1 MKVVSYLSG
10 IPVKNNKYEKRA
22 LLELFIEGV
31 NKKGDIGIINNSN
44 SLIHCDVAVLQGY
57 VHAQSKNLPH
67 LQLRKNV
74 INMQSLNNKKT
85 LIADSNL
92 FLYLNKENTPHHYL
106 RYSFNGVFRSSGF
119 YFDKDIDY
127 NRFDKIKSDLNIN
140 VKDYRKTGNY
150 ILYCLQRN
158 NGWSMHGV
166 DVLTLLEENIKKIQ
180 QYTDRQIIVRGH
192 PGDKKTIQLLNYKKH
207 NVSISTNENLIDDL
221 KNAWA
226 AVTYNSSPGVASLIE
241 GVPVFQVDPCLDNS
255 MYGDLANTDFKNL
268 ENPKLFD
275 RKKWLARISMCHWKF
290 DELKSGAAWEFMRQY
305 V

>member
-140 VKDYRKTGNY
+140 VKDY
-150 ILYCLQRN
+150 
-158 NGWSMHGV
+158 
-166 DVLTLLEENIKKIQ
+166 
-180 QYTDRQIIVRGH
+180 
-192 PGDKKTIQLLNYKKH
+192 
-207 NVSISTNENLIDDL
+207 
-221 KNAWA
+221 
-226 AVTYNSSPGVASLIE
+226 
-241 GVPVFQVDPCLDNS
+241 
-255 MYGDLANTDFKNL
+255 
-268 ENPKLFD
+268 
-275 RKKWLARISMCHWKF
+275 
-290 DELKSGAAWEFMRQY
+290 
-305 V
+305 